1 VNRWL
6 PALSVLLA
14 SMSAAQAARPGFAAL
29 SEHVQQGPARG
40 TEPAADMIQYPSG
53 ASTVEALLARPPS
66 AEGQKLQSVI
76 VVHDDQGLN
85 DAMRETTRLFARA
98 GFVAMA
104 PNLAGRAPS
113 APQAGAANPAAA
125 RAALASIPL
134 TRSVADLRAAFA
146 HLQKDGRVDASRISV
161 VGFGWGGWRAFKL
174 AEQVPALYR
183 AVVFYGTTS
192 DDEQLHRIRT
202 PILGHYAEYDFQTT
216 GNVLATKRRL
226 GDRFTYYIYPDT
238 DRGFF
243 GGSSGPID
251 YVALVRDRREEASAP
266 AAAGQPSAGVAQA
279 AARQAWERTIAFLR
293 AR

>member
-1 VNRWL
+1 MKRGL
-6 PALSVLLA
+6 PALSVLLV
-14 SMSAAQAARPGFAAL
+14 SMSVTEAVRPGVAL
-29 SEHVQQGPARG
+29 LAIHDQQAARG
-40 TEPAADMIQYPSG
+40 TEPAAETIQYPSG
-53 ASTVEALLARPPS
+53 ASTVEALLARPAS
-66 AEGQKLQSVI
+66 VAEGQKLQGVV

-85 DAMRETTRLFARA
+85 DAMRETTRLLARS

-104 PNLAGRAPS
+104 PNLAGRAAA
-113 APQAGAANPAAA
+113 APQAGATNAAAA

-134 TRSVADLRAAFA
+134 TRSVADLRAAFTY
-146 HLQKDGRVDASRISV
+146 LQKDGRVDASRISV

-174 AEQVPALYR
+174 AEQVPAVHR

-192 DDEQLHRIRT
+192 DDEQLHRIRA

-226 GDRFTYYIYPDT
+226 GDRFTYYIYPET

-251 YVALVRDRREEASAP
+251 YVALVRDRREETSAP
-266 AAAGQPSAGVAQA
+266 PTPGQTAGVAQA
-279 AARQAWERTIAFLR
+279 AASQAWERTIAFLR